1 MEVKQWA
8 GLVTNASP
16 YILPPG
22 AAAVQEN
29 LNCRTPGQLQV
40 RDGMRLLTFG
50 TGTGFESVSIYPY
63 SFNGVTKLVALAA
76 NGTVSVL
83 SAPTFPPPP
92 VVPIV
97 PTDPALSPSAGQVV
111 SSYTGRFYDY
121 DQEAPA

>member
-22 AAAVQEN
+22 AATIQEN
-29 LNCRTPGQLQV
+29 LHCRTPGQLRV

-83 SAPTFPPPP
+83 SAPAFPPVATPP
-92 VVPIV
+92 VVP
-97 PTDPALSPSAGQVV
+97 TDPTLSPSAGQVV

-121 DQEAPA
+121 DQEEPA